1 MVKETNVGSA
11 MNGLWSFPDNRLN
24 VMLIRYLV
32 TSTYNT
38 FMFVIREK
46 HPQTYMYMYVHV
58 HITKL

>member
-1 MVKETNVGSA
+1 MVKGTNVGSA
-11 MNGLWSFPDNRLN
+11 MNGLWSFPNNRLN
-24 VMLIRYLV
+24 VMLRYLV

-38 FMFVIREK
+38 VMFVIREK